1 MLEAKQRGKLM
12 PDHKVRNRRPEKQ
25 RVRRIPPKEAAKI
38 FKQCESFLADSSELL
53 KNLPEAG
60 FGQLLAQIDET
71 ILRLAIQPDSWGE
84 RTRARLMSEIA
95 AALRGNPADRD
106 AVSVEDIV
114 SVSNIVTPCFLLELG
129 RRKQHLQIEF
139 PSDPADPSARFR
151 VGVGAS
157 HKIHSINNDQ
167 FQALV
172 ARAGEEL
179 VGLCY
184 FGDRESRERI
194 EAELSLATLPAA

>member
-1 MLEAKQRGKLM
+1 M
-12 PDHKVRNRRPEKQ
+12 PDHRIRNRRPERQ
-25 RVRRIPPKEAAKI
+25 RVPRIPPKEAAKI
-38 FKQCESFLADSSELL
+38 FQQCERFLAESSELL
-53 KNLPEAG
+53 THLRDAG
-60 FGQLLAQIDET
+60 FGQLLAQLDET
-71 ILRLAIQPDSWGE
+71 ILRLAVQPDSWGE

-139 PSDPADPSARFR
+139 PPDPADPSARFKVS
-151 VGVGAS
+151 VGTS
-157 HKIHSINNDQ
+157 HPIHSINTEQ
-167 FQALV
+167 FRALV
-172 ARAGEEL
+172 TQVGEEL

-184 FGDRESRERI
+184 FGDHKSRERL
-194 EAELSLATLPAA
+194 EAELSLATRPAA

>member
-1 MLEAKQRGKLM
+1 M
-12 PDHKVRNRRPEKQ
+12 PDHRIRNRRPERQ
-25 RVRRIPPKEAAKI
+25 SVPRIPPKEAAKI
-38 FKQCESFLADSSELL
+38 FKQCESFLADSSEVLTHL
-53 KNLPEAG
+53 REAG
-60 FGQLLAQIDET
+60 FGQLLAQLDET

-95 AALRGNPADRD
+95 AALRGTPADRH
-106 AVSVEDIV
+106 ALTVEDIV

-151 VGVGAS
+151 VSVGAS
-157 HKIHSINNDQ
+157 HPIHSMNTDQ
-167 FQALV
+167 LRALV
-172 ARAGEEL
+172 TRAGEEL

-194 EAELSLATLPAA
+194 EAELSLTTLPAA

>member
-1 MLEAKQRGKLM
+1 M
-12 PDHKVRNRRPEKQ
+12 PDPTRRNRRAERQ
-25 RVRRIPPKEAAKI
+25 RVPRITPKEAAKI

-53 KNLPEAG
+53 THLREAG
-60 FGQLLAQIDET
+60 FGHLLAQLDET

-84 RTRARLMSEIA
+84 RTRARLVSEIA

-106 AVSVEDIV
+106 AVTVEDIV

-129 RRKQHLQIEF
+129 RRKQHLQIGF
-139 PSDPADPSARFR
+139 PSDPADPSARFQ
-151 VGVGAS
+151 VSVGAS
-157 HKIHSINNDQ
+157 HPVHSINNDQ
-167 FQALV
+167 FRALV
-172 ARAGEEL
+172 TRAGEDF

-194 EAELSLATLPAA
+194 EAELRLTTLPAA